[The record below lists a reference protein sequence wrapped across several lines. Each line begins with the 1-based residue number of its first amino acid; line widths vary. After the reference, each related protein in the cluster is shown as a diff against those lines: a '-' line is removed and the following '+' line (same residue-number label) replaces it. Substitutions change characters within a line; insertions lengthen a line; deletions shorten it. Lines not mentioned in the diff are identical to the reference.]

1 MSTAPPAQSAEPPH
15 VASPARRR
23 ALGAAVIGNVL
34 EWYDFAVYA
43 FLATVLAR
51 KFFPGGDELSA
62 LLATFA
68 VFGVGFVVRPLGG
81 IIIGR
86 LGDRRGRKIAL
97 SLTIVLM
104 ALGTVMIGLLPSY
117 ESIGVG
123 ASALLVAA
131 RLLQGFSAGG
141 EWGSSTAFIVEWA
154 PPQRRGL
161 FGSLQQASVAGG
173 FLLGSLTAA
182 SLSTW
187 LSPAALE
194 AWGWRVPF
202 LFGSL
207 LGPIGLY
214 MRRNIEETP
223 PFKAAVQE
231 RAERGI
237 ASAPH
242 GWRLAGRAF
251 GFTLLWT
258 IAYYIFLSYM
268 PTFLQKHAGLDRAQA
283 LWSNTLALLVLV
295 AAVPAAGA
303 LSDRIGRKPLLL
315 ASCAAFL
322 LLPYPLFAMLLS
334 NPSLPTAIAVQVL
347 FALALALFSG
357 PGPAAIAEIFPTH
370 MRSTWMSIGYSVA
383 AALFGGFAPYVA
395 TWLIA
400 RTGSPLAP
408 TWYVIGAALVSAIT
422 IATQRETA
430 HEALA

>member
-1 MSTAPPAQSAEPPH
+1 MSL
-15 VASPARRR
+15 ARRR

-51 KFFPGGDELSA
+51 IFFPAGDELSA

-68 VFGVGFVVRPLGG
+68 VFGVGFVVRPLGAV
-81 IIIGR
+81 IIGR
-86 LGDRRGRKIAL
+86 LADRRGRKIAL
-97 SLTIVLM
+97 SLTIILM

-141 EWGSSTAFIVEWA
+141 EWGSSTAFMVEWA
-154 PPQRRGL
+154 PPNRRGL

-182 SLSTW
+182 SLSHW
-187 LSPAALE
+187 LGPDALE
-194 AWGWRVPF
+194 DWGWRVPF
-202 LFGSL
+202 LFGGI

-214 MRRNIEETP
+214 MRRKLDETP
-223 PFKAAVQE
+223 SFKAAVQE
-231 RAERGI
+231 RTEPGVS
-237 ASAPH
+237 SALQ
-242 GWRLAGRAF
+242 GWSLAARAF
-251 GFTLLWT
+251 GFTVLWT
-258 IAYYIFLSYM
+258 TAYYIFLSYM
-268 PTFLQKHAGLDRAQA
+268 PTFLQQHVGLDRTQA
-283 LWSNTLALLVLV
+283 LWSNTLSLMVLV
-295 AAVPAAGA
+295 VAVPVAGA

-315 ASCAAFL
+315 ASCAAFV

-334 NPSLPTAIAVQVL
+334 NPSLPTVIAVQLL
-347 FALALALFSG
+347 FALAIALFSG
-357 PGPAAIAEIFPTH
+357 AGPAAIAEIFPT
-370 MRSTWMSIGYSVA
+370 RIRATWMSIGYSVSVVV
-383 AALFGGFAPYVA
+383 FGGFAPYVA

-408 TWYVIGAALVSAIT
+408 TWYVIGAAIVTAVT
-422 IATQRETA
+422 IATQKETA
-430 HEALA
+430 HDALR

>member
-1 MSTAPPAQSAEPPH
+1 VSTASPTQSAETPQ
-15 VASPARRR
+15 AGALARRR
-23 ALGAAVIGNVL
+23 AVGAAVIGNVL

-86 LGDRRGRKIAL
+86 LGDRRGRKYAL
-97 SLTIVLM
+97 LLTIVLM
-104 ALGTVMIGLLPSY
+104 ALGTVMIGVLPSY
-117 ESIGVG
+117 ETIGVG
-123 ASALLVAA
+123 ASLLLVVA

-161 FGSLQQASVAGG
+161 VGSLQQASVAGG

-182 SLSTW
+182 ALSTA

-194 AWGWRVPF
+194 DWGWRVPF
-202 LFGSL
+202 LLGGM
-207 LGPIGLY
+207 LGPLGLY

-223 PFKAAVQE
+223 PFKATMQE
-231 RAERGI
+231 RAQPAA

-242 GWRLAGRAF
+242 GWQLAARAF
-251 GFTLLWT
+251 GFTVLWT
-258 IAYYIFLSYM
+258 ISYYIFLSYM
-268 PTFLQKHAGLDRAQA
+268 PTFLQQHAGLDRTHA
-283 LWSNTLALLVLV
+283 LWSSTLALVVLV

-315 ASCAAFL
+315 GSCAAFV
-322 LLPYPLFAMLLS
+322 LLPYPLFALLLS
-334 NPSLPTAIAVQVL
+334 GPSLATVIGVQML
-347 FALALALFSG
+347 FALAIALFSG
-357 PGPAAIAEIFPTH
+357 PGPAAIAEIFPTR

-383 AALFGGFAPYVA
+383 VALFGGFAPYVA

-408 TWYVIGAALVSAIT
+408 TGYVIGAAVISAIT

-430 HEALA
+430 HEALR

>member
-1 MSTAPPAQSAEPPH
+1 
-15 VASPARRR
+15 VRRR

-51 KFFPGGDELSA
+51 KFFPSGDELSA

-81 IIIGR
+81 VIIGR

-123 ASALLVAA
+123 ATALLVAA

-154 PPQRRGL
+154 PPKRRGL

-187 LSPAALE
+187 LGPAALE

-202 LFGSL
+202 LFGGL

-223 PFKAAVQE
+223 PFKAAMQAWHRD
-231 RAERGI
+231 RAAWLAPGGARVRFHCVVDDCVLHFLELHADLPAKARRAGSHAGAVVEHACAAGI
-237 ASAPH
+237 GGCGA
-242 GWRLAGRAF
+242 GGGRAVRSHR
-251 GFTLLWT
+251 T
-258 IAYYIFLSYM
+258 
-268 PTFLQKHAGLDRAQA
+268 QA
-283 LWSNTLALLVLV
+283 LAARLVCGV
-295 AAVPAAGA
+295 SAADLSVVCDVIVEPIAAGCNC
-303 LSDRIGRKPLLL
+303 R
-315 ASCAAFL
+315 ASGVRTGNCSFFRPRTGGDCRD
-322 LLPYPLFAMLLS
+322 LPYAH
-334 NPSLPTAIAVQVL
+334 
-347 FALALALFSG
+347 ALDLDVDRL
-357 PGPAAIAEIFPTH
+357 
-370 MRSTWMSIGYSVA
+370 
-383 AALFGGFAPYVA
+383 
-395 TWLIA
+395 
-400 RTGSPLAP
+400 
-408 TWYVIGAALVSAIT
+408 
-422 IATQRETA
+422 
-430 HEALA
+430 

>member
-1 MSTAPPAQSAEPPH
+1 MVQPRHQSTDSPH
-15 VASPARRR
+15 PESPARRR
-23 ALGAAVIGNVL
+23 AIGAAVIGNVL

-51 KFFPGGDELSA
+51 KFFPSGDELSA

-68 VFGVGFVVRPLGG
+68 VFGVGFIVRPLGG

-97 SLTIVLM
+97 SLTIILM

-117 ESIGVG
+117 ESIGV
-123 ASALLVAA
+123 APPCCWSRA

-194 AWGWRVPF
+194 AWGWRIPF
-202 LFGSL
+202 LFGGL

-223 PFKAAVQE
+223 PFKAAVQA
-231 RAERGI
+231 RTDRGI
-237 ASAPH
+237 ASAPN
-242 GWRLAGRAF
+242 GWRLAARAF
-251 GFTLLWT
+251 GFTVLWT

-322 LLPYPLFAMLLS
+322 
-334 NPSLPTAIAVQVL
+334 
-347 FALALALFSG
+347 
-357 PGPAAIAEIFPTH
+357 
-370 MRSTWMSIGYSVA
+370 A
-383 AALFGGFAPYVA
+383 AAVSVVCDVIVEPFAADCDCRASSVRCGACAFFRP
-395 TWLIA
+395 
-400 RTGSPLAP
+400 RTGGDCRDLPD
-408 TWYVIGAALVSAIT
+408 
-422 IATQRETA
+422 A
-430 HEALA
+430 HAFDLDVDRL

>member
-154 PPQRRGL
+154 PPQRNR
-161 FGSLQQASVAGG
+161 
-173 FLLGSLTAA
+173 
-182 SLSTW
+182 
-187 LSPAALE
+187 
-194 AWGWRVPF
+194 
-202 LFGSL
+202 
-207 LGPIGLY
+207 
-214 MRRNIEETP
+214 
-223 PFKAAVQE
+223 
-231 RAERGI
+231 
-237 ASAPH
+237 
-242 GWRLAGRAF
+242 
-251 GFTLLWT
+251 
-258 IAYYIFLSYM
+258 
-268 PTFLQKHAGLDRAQA
+268 
-283 LWSNTLALLVLV
+283 
-295 AAVPAAGA
+295 
-303 LSDRIGRKPLLL
+303 
-315 ASCAAFL
+315 
-322 LLPYPLFAMLLS
+322 
-334 NPSLPTAIAVQVL
+334 
-347 FALALALFSG
+347 
-357 PGPAAIAEIFPTH
+357 
-370 MRSTWMSIGYSVA
+370 
-383 AALFGGFAPYVA
+383 
-395 TWLIA
+395 
-400 RTGSPLAP
+400 
-408 TWYVIGAALVSAIT
+408 
-422 IATQRETA
+422 
-430 HEALA
+430 

>member
-1 MSTAPPAQSAEPPH
+1 MVLAPHQPVESAH
-15 VASPARRR
+15 AASPARRR
-23 ALGAAVIGNVL
+23 AIGAAVIGNVL

-51 KFFPGGDELSA
+51 KFFPGDDELSA

-81 IIIGR
+81 VVIGR

-97 SLTIVLM
+97 SLTIMLM

-117 ESIGVG
+117 ESLGVG

-141 EWGSSTAFIVEWA
+141 EWGSATAFIVEWA
-154 PPQRRGL
+154 PPRRRGL

-194 AWGWRVPF
+194 DWGWRLPF
-202 LFGSL
+202 LFGGL

-223 PFKAAVQE
+223 PFKASVQE
-231 RAERGI
+231 RAERG
-237 ASAPH
+237 AAPVAN
-242 GWRLAGRAF
+242 GWRLVIRAF
-251 GFTLLWT
+251 GFTVLWT

-283 LWSNTLALLVLV
+283 E
-295 AAVPAAGA
+295 PAPVSRT
-303 LSDRIGRKPLLL
+303 SD
-315 ASCAAFL
+315 C
-322 LLPYPLFAMLLS
+322 
-334 NPSLPTAIAVQVL
+334 
-347 FALALALFSG
+347 
-357 PGPAAIAEIFPTH
+357 
-370 MRSTWMSIGYSVA
+370 W
-383 AALFGGFAPYVA
+383 
-395 TWLIA
+395 
-400 RTGSPLAP
+400 
-408 TWYVIGAALVSAIT
+408 
-422 IATQRETA
+422 
-430 HEALA
+430 

>member
-1 MSTAPPAQSAEPPH
+1 LSTLFPAHSTE
-15 VASPARRR
+15 SPQVVSLARRR
-23 ALGAAVIGNVL
+23 AIGSAVICNVL
-34 EWYDFAVYA
+34 EWYDFAIYA
-43 FLATVLAR
+43 FLATVIAK
-51 KFFPGGDELSA
+51 KFFPSGDELSA

-81 IIIGR
+81 ILIGR

-97 SLTIVLM
+97 SLTIMLM

-123 ASALLVAA
+123 ASVLLVVA
-131 RLLQGFSAGG
+131 RLVQGFSAGG

-154 PPQRRGL
+154 PPKRRGL

-194 AWGWRVPF
+194 DWGWRLPF
-202 LFGSL
+202 LFGGL
-207 LGPIGLY
+207 LGPIGWY
-214 MRRNIEETP
+214 MRRRIEETP
-223 PFKAAVQE
+223 SFKAAAHTRNE
-231 RAERGI
+231 SRADP
-237 ASAPH
+237 ASS

-251 GFTLLWT
+251 GFTVLWT
-258 IAYYIFLSYM
+258 IAYYLFLSYM

-303 LSDRIGRKPLLL
+303 LSDRIGRRPLLL

-322 LLPYPLFAMLLS
+322 VLPYPLFAILLAS
-334 NPSLPTAIAVQVL
+334 PTLPTAIAVQVL
-347 FALALALFSG
+347 FALSIALFSG
-357 PGPAAIAEIFPTH
+357 PGPAAIAEIFPTR
-370 MRSTWMSIGYSVA
+370 MRSTWMSIGYSLAV
-383 AALFGGFAPYVA
+383 ALFGGFAPYVA

-408 TWYVIGAALVSAIT
+408 TWYVIGAAIVSAIT
-422 IATQRETA
+422 IAKLKETA
-430 HEALA
+430 HESLR

>member
-1 MSTAPPAQSAEPPH
+1 VSL
-15 VASPARRR
+15 ARRR
-23 ALGAAVIGNVL
+23 AIGAAVIGNVL

-43 FLATVLAR
+43 FLATVLAK
-51 KFFPGGDELSA
+51 KFFPSGDELSA

-81 IIIGR
+81 ILIGR
-86 LGDRRGRKIAL
+86 LGDRRGRKVAL
-97 SLTIVLM
+97 SLTIMLM

-123 ASALLVAA
+123 ASVLLVAA

-154 PPQRRGL
+154 PSKRRGL

-202 LFGSL
+202 LFGGL

-223 PFKAAVQE
+223 LFKVALQE

-237 ASAPH
+237 ASASH
-242 GWRLAGRAF
+242 GWSLAARAF
-251 GFTLLWT
+251 GFTVLWT

-268 PTFLQKHAGLDRAQA
+268 PTFLQKYAGLDRTQA

-315 ASCAAFL
+315 ASCAAFV

-334 NPSLPTAIAVQVL
+334 NPSLPTVIGVQVL
-347 FALALALFSG
+347 FALAIALFSG
-357 PGPAAIAEIFPTH
+357 PGPAAIAELFPTH
-370 MRSTWMSIGYSVA
+370 MRSTWMSIGYSLAV
-383 AALFGGFAPYVA
+383 ALFGGFAPYVA

-408 TWYVIGAALVSAIT
+408 TLYVMGAAVVSAIT
-422 IATQRETA
+422 IATHKETA
-430 HEALA
+430 HESLR

>member
-1 MSTAPPAQSAEPPH
+1 LEKASIAVPQFHHEPDRTRYH
-15 VASPARRR
+15 
-23 ALGAAVIGNVL
+23 
-34 EWYDFAVYA
+34 
-43 FLATVLAR
+43 VLAQDGHVDHDQKENER
-51 KFFPGGDELSA
+51 IRGDGGLEIVERSRQETASVERGDGQEVEDVDERDAGLGERAPGA
-62 LLATFA
+62 LHD
-68 VFGVGFVVRPLGG
+68 P
-81 IIIGR
+81 GR
-86 LGDRRGRKIAL
+86 
-97 SLTIVLM
+97 
-104 ALGTVMIGLLPSY
+104 
-117 ESIGVG
+117 IGVM
-123 ASALLVAA
+123 
-131 RLLQGFSAGG
+131 GFSAGG
-141 EWGSSTAFIVEWA
+141 ELGSSTAFIVEWA

-202 LFGSL
+202 LFDGL

-237 ASAPH
+237 ASVAH
-242 GWRLAGRAF
+242 GWRLAARAF
-251 GFTLLWT
+251 GFTVLWT

-268 PTFLQKHAGLDRAQA
+268 PTFLQKHAGLDRTQA

-295 AAVPAAGA
+295 AAVPTAGA

-322 LLPYPLFAMLLS
+322 LLPYPLFATLLS
-334 NPSLPTAIAVQVL
+334 NPSLPAAIAVQVL
-347 FALALALFSG
+347 FALAIALFSG
-357 PGPAAIAEIFPTH
+357 PGPAAIAEIFPTR
-370 MRSTWMSIGYSVA
+370 MRSTWMSIGYSLA
-383 AALFGGFAPYVA
+383 AALFGGFAPFVA

-408 TWYVIGAALVSAIT
+408 TWYVIGAAVVSAIT
-422 IATQRETA
+422 IATQKETA
-430 HEALA
+430 HEALG

>member
-1 MSTAPPAQSAEPPH
+1 M
-15 VASPARRR
+15 
-23 ALGAAVIGNVL
+23 L

-81 IIIGR
+81 ILIGR

-202 LFGSL
+202 LFGGL

-223 PFKAAVQE
+223 PFKAA
-231 RAERGI
+231 
-237 ASAPH
+237 
-242 GWRLAGRAF
+242 
-251 GFTLLWT
+251 T
-258 IAYYIFLSYM
+258 
-268 PTFLQKHAGLDRAQA
+268 
-283 LWSNTLALLVLV
+283 
-295 AAVPAAGA
+295 
-303 LSDRIGRKPLLL
+303 
-315 ASCAAFL
+315 SC
-322 LLPYPLFAMLLS
+322 
-334 NPSLPTAIAVQVL
+334 
-347 FALALALFSG
+347 G
-357 PGPAAIAEIFPTH
+357 
-370 MRSTWMSIGYSVA
+370 
-383 AALFGGFAPYVA
+383 
-395 TWLIA
+395 
-400 RTGSPLAP
+400 
-408 TWYVIGAALVSAIT
+408 
-422 IATQRETA
+422 
-430 HEALA
+430 

>member
-1 MSTAPPAQSAEPPH
+1 VSL
-15 VASPARRR
+15 ARRR

-34 EWYDFAVYA
+34 EWYDFAIYA
-43 FLATVLAR
+43 FLATVIAK
-51 KFFPGGDELSA
+51 KFFSSGDELSA

-81 IIIGR
+81 ILIGR

-97 SLTIVLM
+97 SLTIMLM
-104 ALGTVMIGLLPSY
+104 AAGTVMIGLLPTY
-117 ESIGVG
+117 ESMGAG
-123 ASALLVAA
+123 ASVLLVAA

-154 PPQRRGL
+154 PPKRRGL

-187 LSPAALE
+187 LGQAALE
-194 AWGWRVPF
+194 DWGWRLPF
-202 LFGSL
+202 LFGGL
-207 LGPIGLY
+207 LGPIGWY

-223 PFKAAVQE
+223 PFKAAVQAQ
-231 RAERGI
+231 AEGDI
-237 ASAPH
+237 ASAPQ

-251 GFTLLWT
+251 GFTVLWT

-283 LWSNTLALLVLV
+283 LWSNTLALLVMV

-334 NPSLPTAIAVQVL
+334 NPSLPSVVAVQVF
-347 FALALALFSG
+347 FALAIALFSG
-357 PGPAAIAEIFPTH
+357 PGPAAIAEIFPTRI
-370 MRSTWMSIGYSVA
+370 RSTWMSIGYSLAVA
-383 AALFGGFAPYVA
+383 VFGGFAPYVA

-400 RTGSPLAP
+400 KTGSPLAP
-408 TWYVIGAALVSAIT
+408 TWYVIGAAIVSAIT
-422 IATQRETA
+422 IAKLKETA
-430 HEALA
+430 HESLR